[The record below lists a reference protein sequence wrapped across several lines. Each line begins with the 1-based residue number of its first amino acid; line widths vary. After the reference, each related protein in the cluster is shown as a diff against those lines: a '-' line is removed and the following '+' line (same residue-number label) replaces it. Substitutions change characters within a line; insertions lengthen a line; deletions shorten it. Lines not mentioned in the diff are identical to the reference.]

1 MPLKTHTKTKSSW
14 WIGVGFV
21 TIAAFSG
28 VAYTLLNLEIAD
40 SGSVNSTTS
49 TTAAQSLSCITVATD
64 PQPPL
69 NIRSSPIVAADNVVG
84 KVKNGTQLT
93 VVDENE
99 GWLRVS
105 APLDGWVYKELTVTS
120 CTPSTQANAAPAI
133 AAPGMTG
140 EQGQQL
146 LQKAT
151 EHYQAGEL
159 DQAIALINSIAPD
172 HPTYADAQA
181 MLPIWQRDWRL
192 AETKFTAAQKALA
205 QGKWQDVINQVSD
218 FPENRFW
225 RGKLAPLVKKAI
237 QQQSAQTQHRRF
249 NKIANLL

>member
-1 MPLKTHTKTKSSW
+1 MPLKTHTKKKSFLWLSF
-14 WIGVGFV
+14 GFL
-21 TIAAFSG
+21 TIAALSG
-28 VAYTLLNLEIAD
+28 VVYTLLNLETA
-40 SGSVNSTTS
+40 GSSTGGSAGSSKPTS
-49 TTAAQSLSCITVATD
+49 VTQSLACVTIATD

-69 NIRSSPIVAADNVVG
+69 NIRSSPIVAPDNVIG
-84 KVKNGTQLT
+84 RVKNGTQLT

-105 APLDGWVYKELTVTS
+105 DPFDGWVYKELTVTS
-120 CTPSTQANAAPAI
+120 CTPNTQVNTTQAI
-133 AAPGMTG
+133 AAPTLSG
-140 EQGQQL
+140 EQGQL

-151 EHYQAGEL
+151 EYYHAGEL
-159 DQAIALINSIAPD
+159 DRAIALVNSIATD

-181 MLPIWQRDWRL
+181 VLPMWQRDWRL
-192 AETKFTAAQKALA
+192 AEAKFTTAQKALE

-237 QQQSAQTQHRRF
+237 QQQSAQSQA
-249 NKIANLL
+249 KP